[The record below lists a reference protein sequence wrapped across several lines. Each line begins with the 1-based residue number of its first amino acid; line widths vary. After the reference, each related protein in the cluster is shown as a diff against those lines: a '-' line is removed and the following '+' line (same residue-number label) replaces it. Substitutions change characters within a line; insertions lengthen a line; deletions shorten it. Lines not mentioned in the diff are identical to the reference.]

1 MLEII
6 EKCSKAKSSEVNV
19 KSEEKS
25 LKCETLS
32 NIKCRE
38 VK

>member
-6 EKCSKAKSSEVNV
+6 QKCRGAKSIEVNV